1 MEREDTWIR
10 RYQAEVT
17 GPVGEAEIVSAE
29 VTVDEVV
36 RRKEEKGWKGASAEE
51 GSNNG
56 RHSAMET
63 GEEIRIEGKHSSRPE
78 QGEKEIPRSRRPF
91 PKRTQSSLAVTI
103 RVPPKHEK
111 EVDSDGDTVCGYSDE
126 DSPLTPLSSASESS
140 GSALSQL
147 RLPTNNYLARIV
159 NRPVDRI
166 THTPRGEQVITEL
179 SADSESQDSS
189 PIRRKRRP
197 PPKAHIVRVPK
208 HRRCMITLD
217 SPGSITHTSSY
228 PTGRTPQGHKTHSS
242 PISQH
247 NLPPRQ
253 SV

>member
-1 MEREDTWIR
+1 MTVASLMEREETGIR
-10 RYQAEVT
+10 RYQVEVA
-17 GPVGEAEIVSAE
+17 GPV
-29 VTVDEVV
+29 DEGV
-36 RRKEEKGWKGASAEE
+36 RRSEERSWKSGSTEE

-91 PKRTQSSLAVTI
+91 PKRTQSSLVVTI
-103 RVPPKHEK
+103 RVPPRHEK

-126 DSPLTPLSSASESS
+126 DSPLTPLSSACGSS
-140 GSALSQL
+140 GSALSHP

-166 THTPRGEQVITEL
+166 THTPRGEQVIPEL

-217 SPGSITHTSSY
+217 PPGSMAHNSSY
-228 PTGRTPQGHKTHSS
+228 PTTLTPQAHDIHGS
-242 PISQH
+242 PVPH
-247 NLPPRQ
+247 NNLPPRQ